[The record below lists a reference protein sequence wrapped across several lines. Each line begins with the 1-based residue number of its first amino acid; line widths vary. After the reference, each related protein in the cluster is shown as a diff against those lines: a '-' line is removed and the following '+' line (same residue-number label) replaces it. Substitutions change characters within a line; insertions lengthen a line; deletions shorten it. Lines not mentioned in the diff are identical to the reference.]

1 MVNLFQRWCAIIEKT
16 ERIIEL
22 MATNRILIVEDD
34 SAIADSVALNL
45 KYVGYEYMV
54 FDDGQKAADYLD
66 ADHAFDL
73 ALLDIMLPG
82 MDGFALFSIM
92 EKYNIPVIYMT
103 AKTDSESEVRGLRD
117 GAEDYVVKPF
127 DMVTLLVRMEKVL
140 ERTGRLNL
148 VYRCLNLVLDA
159 ENRTLSKAGEEIIL
173 PPLEFDVLTVLI
185 KNKNRTVSRERI
197 LNEIWG
203 EDYFGDIR
211 TVDVRV
217 ANIRKKLGFTDEI
230 RTISKTGYR
239 LEDRRK

>member
-1 MVNLFQRWCAIIEKT
+1 
-16 ERIIEL
+16 
-22 MATNRILIVEDD
+22 MAANRILIVEDD
-34 SAIADSVALNL
+34 SAIADSVVLNL
-45 KYVGYEYMV
+45 KYVGYDYMA
-54 FDDGQKAADYLD
+54 FDDGQKAADYLE

-140 ERTGRLNL
+140 ERTGRLNR
-148 VYRCLNLVLDA
+148 VYRCLDLVLDA
-159 ENRTLSKAGEEIIL
+159 ENRTLSKAGAEIIL

-217 ANIRKKLGFTDEI
+217 ANIRKKLGFTGEI

>member
-1 MVNLFQRWCAIIEKT
+1 MSA
-16 ERIIEL
+16 
-22 MATNRILIVEDD
+22 NRILIVEDD
-34 SAIADSVALNL
+34 GAIADSIMLNL
-45 KYVGYEYMV
+45 KYVGYEYMA
-54 FDDGQKAADYLD
+54 FEDRQAAADHLRG
-66 ADHAFDL
+66 DHGFDL

-82 MDGFALFSIM
+82 LDGFSLFSVV
-92 EKYNIPVIYMT
+92 EQYNIPVIYMT
-103 AKTDSESEVRGLRD
+103 AKTDSESEVRGLRE
-117 GAEDYVVKPF
+117 GAEDYIVKPF

-140 ERTGRLNL
+140 SRSGKLNQ
-148 VYRCLNLVLDA
+148 VYRCLDLVLDA
-159 ENRTLSKAGEEIIL
+159 ENRTLSRAGTEIVL
-173 PPLEFDVLTVLI
+173 PPLEFDVLTVLM

-217 ANIRKKLGFTDEI
+217 ANIRKRLGLTDEI

>member
-1 MVNLFQRWCAIIEKT
+1 MSA
-16 ERIIEL
+16 
-22 MATNRILIVEDD
+22 NRILIVEDD
-34 SAIADSVALNL
+34 SAIADSVVLNL
-45 KYVGYEYMV
+45 KYVGYEYMA
-54 FDDGQKAADYLD
+54 FDDGQKAADYLE

-140 ERTGRLNL
+140 ERTGRLNR
-148 VYRCLNLVLDA
+148 VYRCLDLVLDA

>member
-1 MVNLFQRWCAIIEKT
+1 
-16 ERIIEL
+16 
-22 MATNRILIVEDD
+22 MANRILIVEDD
-34 SAIADSVALNL
+34 SSIADSVALNL

-54 FDDGQKAADYLD
+54 FDDGRKAADYLV

-82 MDGFALFSIM
+82 LDGFELFSYM

-117 GAEDYVVKPF
+117 GAEDYIVKPF
-127 DMVTLLVRMEKVL
+127 EMVTLLVRIEKVL
-140 ERTGRLNL
+140 ARTGKLSHI
-148 VYRCLNLVLDA
+148 YRFLDIVLDQ
-159 ENRTLSKAGEEIIL
+159 ENRTVTKAGEEISL
-173 PPLEFDVLTVLI
+173 PPMEFDVLSMLI
-185 KNKNRTVSRERI
+185 RNKNRTVSRERL

-230 RTISKTGYR
+230 RTIPKIGYR
-239 LEDRRK
+239 LEERKK